1 MELKNIISETLNE
14 IEKMAKTID
23 NGFNTAQKTPSFFKT
38 PPHLQNTPN
47 PKNANAPL
55 ESKNAAKIETQEKI
69 TEEKEEELKEIIT
82 EEIVQE
88 KITEEKEEE
97 LKEIITEEIV
107 QEKITEEKEEESKEI
122 ITEEI
127 TPKTPTQETPTQ
139 VLIPNERVFLKGLLE
154 RTLVLFKGMQAL
166 EEKEVLKRL
175 DLVAR
180 FLQYQLSVLEKR
192 LESLERE
199 NTE

>member
-23 NGFNTAQKTPSFFKT
+23 DNFDATQKTPSFFKT
-38 PPHLQNTPN
+38 PPNLQNTPN
-47 PKNANAPL
+47 PKNANTPL
-55 ESKNAAKIETQEKI
+55 ESKNTAKIETQEKI
-69 TEEKEEELKEIIT
+69 AEEKEEEVPEII
-82 EEIVQE
+82 I
-88 KITEEKEEE
+88 
-97 LKEIITEEIV
+97 
-107 QEKITEEKEEESKEI
+107 
-122 ITEEI
+122 EEI
-127 TPKTPTQETPTQ
+127 TQENPTQAP
-139 VLIPNERVFLKGLLE
+139 ISNERVFLKNLLE
-154 RTLVLFKGMQAL
+154 RTLVLFQGMQAL
-166 EEKEVLKRL
+166 EEEKALKRL

>member
-23 NGFNTAQKTPSFFKT
+23 NNFDAAQKTPSFFKT
-38 PPHLQNTPN
+38 PPYLQNA
-47 PKNANAPL
+47 KNAETPPMSNTEP
-55 ESKNAAKIETQEKI
+55 KNAAKIETQEKI
-69 TEEKEEELKEIIT
+69 TEEKEEA
-82 EEIVQE
+82 
-88 KITEEKEEE
+88 
-97 LKEIITEEIV
+97 
-107 QEKITEEKEEESKEI
+107 KEI

-127 TPKTPTQETPTQ
+127 TQENPTQAP
-139 VLIPNERVFLKGLLE
+139 VSNERVFLKSLLE
-154 RTLVLFKGMQAL
+154 RTLVLFQGMQAL
-166 EEKEVLKRL
+166 EEKDALKRL
-175 DLVAR
+175 DLVVR

>member
-1 MELKNIISETLNE
+1 MAGRMELKNIISETLNE

-23 NGFNTAQKTPSFFKT
+23 DGFNTAQKTPSFFKT

-55 ESKNAAKIETQEKI
+55 EPKNATKIETQEKI

-82 EEIVQE
+82 EEI
-88 KITEEKEEE
+88 
-97 LKEIITEEIV
+97 
-107 QEKITEEKEEESKEI
+107 
-122 ITEEI
+122 

-139 VLIPNERVFLKGLLE
+139 ALIPNERVFLKGLLE
-154 RTLVLFKGMQAL
+154 RTLVLFKGMHAL
-166 EEKEVLKRL
+166 EEKEALKRL

-180 FLQYQLSVLEKR
+180 FLQYQLSALEKR

>member
-23 NGFNTAQKTPSFFKT
+23 DNFDATQKTPSFFKT
-38 PPHLQNTPN
+38 PPNLQNTPTPQN
-47 PKNANAPL
+47 TPL
-55 ESKNAAKIETQEKI
+55 EPKNAAKIETQEKI
-69 TEEKEEELKEIIT
+69 TEEN
-82 EEIVQE
+82 
-88 KITEEKEEE
+88 TEEKEEE
-97 LKEIITEEIV
+97 VPEIIIEEIA
-107 QEKITEEKEEESKEI
+107 
-122 ITEEI
+122 
-127 TPKTPTQETPTQ
+127 QETPTQ
-139 VLIPNERVFLKGLLE
+139 VPISNERVFLKNLLE

-166 EEKEVLKRL
+166 EEKEAMKRL

>member
-23 NGFNTAQKTPSFFKT
+23 NNFDAAQKTPSFFKT
-38 PPHLQNTPN
+38 PPYLQNA
-47 PKNANAPL
+47 KNAETPPMSNTEP
-55 ESKNAAKIETQEKI
+55 KNAAKIETQEKI
-69 TEEKEEELKEIIT
+69 AEEKEEA
-82 EEIVQE
+82 Q
-88 KITEEKEEE
+88 
-97 LKEIITEEIV
+97 
-107 QEKITEEKEEESKEI
+107 EI

-127 TPKTPTQETPTQ
+127 TPKTPTQAP
-139 VLIPNERVFLKGLLE
+139 ISNERVFLKNLLE
-154 RTLVLFKGMQAL
+154 RTLVLFQGMQAL
-166 EEKEVLKRL
+166 EEKEALKRL

>member
-23 NGFNTAQKTPSFFKT
+23 DGFNTVQKTPSFFKT

-47 PKNANAPL
+47 SQNANTPL
-55 ESKNAAKIETQEKI
+55 EPKNAAKIETQEKI
-69 TEEKEEELKEIIT
+69 TEENTEEKEEETPEIIT
-82 EEIVQE
+82 EEIAQE
-88 KITEEKEEE
+88 N
-97 LKEIITEEIV
+97 
-107 QEKITEEKEEESKEI
+107 
-122 ITEEI
+122 
-127 TPKTPTQETPTQ
+127 PTQAP
-139 VLIPNERVFLKGLLE
+139 IPNERVFLKNLLE
-154 RTLVLFKGMQAL
+154 RTLVLFQGMQAL
-166 EEKEVLKRL
+166 EEKDALKRL

-180 FLQYQLSVLEKR
+180 FLQYQLIVLEKR

>member
-1 MELKNIISETLNE
+1 MAGRMELKNIISETLNE

-23 NGFNTAQKTPSFFKT
+23 DGFNTAQKTPSFFKT
-38 PPHLQNTPN
+38 PPYLQNA
-47 PKNANAPL
+47 KNAETPPMSNTEP
-55 ESKNAAKIETQEKI
+55 KNAAKIETQEKI
-69 TEEKEEELKEIIT
+69 TEEKEEA
-82 EEIVQE
+82 Q
-88 KITEEKEEE
+88 
-97 LKEIITEEIV
+97 
-107 QEKITEEKEEESKEI
+107 EI

-127 TPKTPTQETPTQ
+127 TQENPTQ
-139 VLIPNERVFLKGLLE
+139 VLISNERVFLKNLLE
-154 RTLVLFKGMQAL
+154 RTLVLLKGIQAL
-166 EEKEVLKRL
+166 EEKDALKRL

>member
-55 ESKNAAKIETQEKI
+55 EPKNAAKIETQEKI
-69 TEEKEEELKEIIT
+69 TEEKEEIP
-82 EEIVQE
+82 
-88 KITEEKEEE
+88 
-97 LKEIITEEIV
+97 
-107 QEKITEEKEEESKEI
+107 EI

-127 TPKTPTQETPTQ
+127 TQENPTQETPTQ
-139 VLIPNERVFLKGLLE
+139 ALIPNERVFLKGLLE

-166 EEKEVLKRL
+166 EEKEALKRL

-180 FLQYQLSVLEKR
+180 FLQYQLSALEKR

>member
-1 MELKNIISETLNE
+1 MAGRMELKNIISETLNE

-23 NGFNTAQKTPSFFKT
+23 DGFDRAQKTPSFFKT
-38 PPHLQNTPN
+38 PPHFQNT

-55 ESKNAAKIETQEKI
+55 ESKNAAKIKTQEKI
-69 TEEKEEELKEIIT
+69 TEEKEEEIP
-82 EEIVQE
+82 
-88 KITEEKEEE
+88 
-97 LKEIITEEIV
+97 
-107 QEKITEEKEEESKEI
+107 EI

-127 TPKTPTQETPTQ
+127 TPKTPTQA
-139 VLIPNERVFLKGLLE
+139 LIPNERVFLKGLLE

-166 EEKEVLKRL
+166 EEKEALKRL

-180 FLQYQLSVLEKR
+180 FLQYQLSALEKR

>member
-1 MELKNIISETLNE
+1 MAGRMELKNIISETLNE

-23 NGFNTAQKTPSFFKT
+23 DGFNTVQKTPSFFKT

-47 PKNANAPL
+47 PKNTNAPL
-55 ESKNAAKIETQEKI
+55 EPKNAAKIET
-69 TEEKEEELKEIIT
+69 
-82 EEIVQE
+82 
-88 KITEEKEEE
+88 
-97 LKEIITEEIV
+97 

-127 TPKTPTQETPTQ
+127 TQETPTQETPTQ
-139 VLIPNERVFLKGLLE
+139 ALIPNERVFLKGLLE

-166 EEKEVLKRL
+166 EEKEALKRL

>member
-23 NGFNTAQKTPSFFKT
+23 DGFDRAQKTPSFFKT

-55 ESKNAAKIETQEKI
+55 EPKNAAKIETQEKI

-82 EEIVQE
+82 EEIA
-88 KITEEKEEE
+88 
-97 LKEIITEEIV
+97 
-107 QEKITEEKEEESKEI
+107 
-122 ITEEI
+122 
-127 TPKTPTQETPTQ
+127 PKNPTQETPTQ

-166 EEKEVLKRL
+166 EEKEALKRL

>member
-1 MELKNIISETLNE
+1 MELKNIISETLSE

-23 NGFNTAQKTPSFFKT
+23 DGFDRMQKTPSFFKT

-47 PKNANAPL
+47 PKNANASL
-55 ESKNAAKIETQEKI
+55 EPKNAAKIETQEKI
-69 TEEKEEELKEIIT
+69 TEEKEEEIP
-82 EEIVQE
+82 
-88 KITEEKEEE
+88 
-97 LKEIITEEIV
+97 
-107 QEKITEEKEEESKEI
+107 EI

-127 TPKTPTQETPTQ
+127 TPKNPTQA
-139 VLIPNERVFLKGLLE
+139 LIPNERVFLKNLLE

-166 EEKEVLKRL
+166 EEKEALKRL
-175 DLVAR
+175 DLVTH

>member
-23 NGFNTAQKTPSFFKT
+23 NNFDAAQKTPSFFKT
-38 PPHLQNTPN
+38 PPYSQNT
-47 PKNANAPL
+47 KNAETPPMSNTEP
-55 ESKNAAKIETQEKI
+55 KNAAKIETQEKI
-69 TEEKEEELKEIIT
+69 TEENTEEKEEAQEIIT
-82 EEIVQE
+82 EEIAQE
-88 KITEEKEEE
+88 N
-97 LKEIITEEIV
+97 
-107 QEKITEEKEEESKEI
+107 
-122 ITEEI
+122 
-127 TPKTPTQETPTQ
+127 PTQ
-139 VLIPNERVFLKGLLE
+139 VLISNERVFLKSLLE
-154 RTLVLFKGMQAL
+154 RTLVLFQGMQAL
-166 EEKEVLKRL
+166 EEKEAMKRL

>member
-1 MELKNIISETLNE
+1 MAGRMELKNIISETLNE

-23 NGFNTAQKTPSFFKT
+23 DGFNTAQKTPSFFKT
-38 PPHLQNTPN
+38 PPNLQNTPN
-47 PKNANAPL
+47 PKNANTPL

-69 TEEKEEELKEIIT
+69 TEEN
-82 EEIVQE
+82 
-88 KITEEKEEE
+88 TEEKEEE
-97 LKEIITEEIV
+97 AQEIIA
-107 QEKITEEKEEESKEI
+107 
-122 ITEEI
+122 EEI
-127 TPKTPTQETPTQ
+127 TQENPTQA
-139 VLIPNERVFLKGLLE
+139 LIPNERVFLKGLLE
-154 RTLVLFKGMQAL
+154 RTLVLFQGMQAL
-166 EEKEVLKRL
+166 EEKDALKRL

>member
-23 NGFNTAQKTPSFFKT
+23 DGFNTAQKTPSFFKT

-47 PKNANAPL
+47 PQNTPL
-55 ESKNAAKIETQEKI
+55 EPKNAAKIETQEKI
-69 TEEKEEELKEIIT
+69 TEEKEEA
-82 EEIVQE
+82 
-88 KITEEKEEE
+88 
-97 LKEIITEEIV
+97 
-107 QEKITEEKEEESKEI
+107 KEI

-127 TPKTPTQETPTQ
+127 TQENPTQ
-139 VLIPNERVFLKGLLE
+139 VLISNERVFLKNLLE
-154 RTLVLFKGMQAL
+154 RTLVLFQGMQAL
-166 EEKEVLKRL
+166 EEKDALKRL
-175 DLVAR
+175 DLVVR

-199 NTE
+199 DTE

>member
-1 MELKNIISETLNE
+1 MAGRMELKNIISETLNE

-23 NGFNTAQKTPSFFKT
+23 NGFDRVQKTPSFFKT

-47 PKNANAPL
+47 PKNANASL
-55 ESKNAAKIETQEKI
+55 EPKNAAKIETQEKI
-69 TEEKEEELKEIIT
+69 TEEKEEEIP
-82 EEIVQE
+82 
-88 KITEEKEEE
+88 
-97 LKEIITEEIV
+97 
-107 QEKITEEKEEESKEI
+107 EI

-127 TPKTPTQETPTQ
+127 TQENPTQETPTQ
-139 VLIPNERVFLKGLLE
+139 ALIPNERVFLKGLLE

-166 EEKEVLKRL
+166 EEKEAMKRL
-175 DLVAR
+175 DLVVR
-180 FLQYQLSVLEKR
+180 FLQYQLSALEKR

>member
-23 NGFNTAQKTPSFFKT
+23 DGFNTAQKTPSFFKT
-38 PPHLQNTPN
+38 PPYLQNA
-47 PKNANAPL
+47 KNAETPPMSNTEP
-55 ESKNAAKIETQEKI
+55 KNAAKIETQEKI
-69 TEEKEEELKEIIT
+69 AEENTEEKEEA
-82 EEIVQE
+82 Q
-88 KITEEKEEE
+88 
-97 LKEIITEEIV
+97 
-107 QEKITEEKEEESKEI
+107 EI

-127 TPKTPTQETPTQ
+127 TPKNPTQ
-139 VLIPNERVFLKGLLE
+139 VLIPNERVFLKNLLE

-166 EEKEVLKRL
+166 EEKEAMKRL

-199 NTE
+199 NTK

>member
-1 MELKNIISETLNE
+1 MAGRMELKNIISETLNE

-23 NGFNTAQKTPSFFKT
+23 DGFNTVQKTPSFFKT

-69 TEEKEEELKEIIT
+69 TEEKEEE
-82 EEIVQE
+82 
-88 KITEEKEEE
+88 
-97 LKEIITEEIV
+97 
-107 QEKITEEKEEESKEI
+107 SKEI

-127 TPKTPTQETPTQ
+127 TQETPTQENPTQ
-139 VLIPNERVFLKGLLE
+139 VLIPNERVFLKNLLE
-154 RTLVLFKGMQAL
+154 RTLVLLKGMQAL
-166 EEKEVLKRL
+166 EEKEAMKRL

>member
-23 NGFNTAQKTPSFFKT
+23 DGFNTAQKTPSFFKT

-55 ESKNAAKIETQEKI
+55 EPKNATKIETQEKI
-69 TEEKEEELKEIIT
+69 TEENTEEKEEETPEIIT
-82 EEIVQE
+82 EEIA
-88 KITEEKEEE
+88 
-97 LKEIITEEIV
+97 
-107 QEKITEEKEEESKEI
+107 
-122 ITEEI
+122 
-127 TPKTPTQETPTQ
+127 QETPTQ
-139 VLIPNERVFLKGLLE
+139 ALIPNERVFLKGLLE

-166 EEKEVLKRL
+166 EEKEALKRL

>member
-23 NGFNTAQKTPSFFKT
+23 DGFNTAQKTPSFFKT
-38 PPHLQNTPN
+38 PPHLQNTP
-47 PKNANAPL
+47 L
-55 ESKNAAKIETQEKI
+55 EPKNAAKIETQEKI
-69 TEEKEEELKEIIT
+69 TEEKEEEVLEIIT
-82 EEIVQE
+82 EEIA
-88 KITEEKEEE
+88 
-97 LKEIITEEIV
+97 
-107 QEKITEEKEEESKEI
+107 
-122 ITEEI
+122 
-127 TPKTPTQETPTQ
+127 QETPTQ

-166 EEKEVLKRL
+166 EEKEAMKRL

-180 FLQYQLSVLEKR
+180 FLQYQLSALEKR

>member
-1 MELKNIISETLNE
+1 MAGRMELKNIISETLNE

-23 NGFNTAQKTPSFFKT
+23 DGFDTVQKTPSFFKT

-47 PKNANAPL
+47 PKNANTPL
-55 ESKNAAKIETQEKI
+55 EPKNAAKIETQEKI
-69 TEEKEEELKEIIT
+69 TEEKEEEIPEIIT
-82 EEIVQE
+82 EEIA
-88 KITEEKEEE
+88 
-97 LKEIITEEIV
+97 
-107 QEKITEEKEEESKEI
+107 
-122 ITEEI
+122 
-127 TPKTPTQETPTQ
+127 QETPTQ
-139 VLIPNERVFLKGLLE
+139 ALIPNERVFLKGLLE

-166 EEKEVLKRL
+166 EEKEAMKRL

-180 FLQYQLSVLEKR
+180 FLQYQLSALEKR

>member
-23 NGFNTAQKTPSFFKT
+23 DGFDTAQKTPSFFKT
-38 PPHLQNTPN
+38 PSHLQNTPN

-55 ESKNAAKIETQEKI
+55 EPKNAAKIETQEKI

-82 EEIVQE
+82 EEI
-88 KITEEKEEE
+88 
-97 LKEIITEEIV
+97 
-107 QEKITEEKEEESKEI
+107 
-122 ITEEI
+122 
-127 TPKTPTQETPTQ
+127 TPKTPTQENPTQ
-139 VLIPNERVFLKGLLE
+139 ALIPNERVFLKGLLE

-166 EEKEVLKRL
+166 EEKEALKRL
-175 DLVAR
+175 DLVEC
-180 FLQYQLSVLEKR
+180 FLQYQLSALEKR

>member
-23 NGFNTAQKTPSFFKT
+23 DGFNTVQKTPSFFKT
-38 PPHLQNTPN
+38 PPYLQNTPN

-69 TEEKEEELKEIIT
+69 TEEKEEE
-82 EEIVQE
+82 
-88 KITEEKEEE
+88 
-97 LKEIITEEIV
+97 
-107 QEKITEEKEEESKEI
+107 SKEI

-127 TPKTPTQETPTQ
+127 TQENPTQA
-139 VLIPNERVFLKGLLE
+139 LIPNERVFLKGLLE
-154 RTLVLFKGMQAL
+154 KTLVLFKGMQAL
-166 EEKEVLKRL
+166 EEKEAMKRL
-175 DLVAR
+175 DLVER

>member
-23 NGFNTAQKTPSFFKT
+23 DGFNTAQKTPSFFKT
-38 PPHLQNTPN
+38 PPHLQNTP
-47 PKNANAPL
+47 KNANTPL

-69 TEEKEEELKEIIT
+69 TEEKEEEAPEIIT
-82 EEIVQE
+82 EEIA
-88 KITEEKEEE
+88 
-97 LKEIITEEIV
+97 
-107 QEKITEEKEEESKEI
+107 
-122 ITEEI
+122 
-127 TPKTPTQETPTQ
+127 QETPTQ
-139 VLIPNERVFLKGLLE
+139 ALIPNERVFLKGLLE

-166 EEKEVLKRL
+166 EEKEALKRL

-180 FLQYQLSVLEKR
+180 FLQYQLSALEKR

-199 NTE
+199 DTE

>member
-23 NGFNTAQKTPSFFKT
+23 DGFNTAQKTPSFFKT
-38 PPHLQNTPN
+38 PPNLQNTPN
-47 PKNANAPL
+47 PKNANTPL
-55 ESKNAAKIETQEKI
+55 ESKNATKIETQEKI
-69 TEEKEEELKEIIT
+69 TEENTEEKEEEVPEIIT

-88 KITEEKEEE
+88 A
-97 LKEIITEEIV
+97 
-107 QEKITEEKEEESKEI
+107 
-122 ITEEI
+122 
-127 TPKTPTQETPTQ
+127 PTQ
-139 VLIPNERVFLKGLLE
+139 VLIPNERVFLKNLLE
-154 RTLVLFKGMQAL
+154 RTLVLLKGMQAL
-166 EEKEVLKRL
+166 EEKEAMKRL

-199 NTE
+199 DTE

>member
-1 MELKNIISETLNE
+1 MELKNIISETLSE

-23 NGFNTAQKTPSFFKT
+23 DGFDRAQKTPSFFKT

-55 ESKNAAKIETQEKI
+55 EPKNAAKIET
-69 TEEKEEELKEIIT
+69 
-82 EEIVQE
+82 
-88 KITEEKEEE
+88 
-97 LKEIITEEIV
+97 

-127 TPKTPTQETPTQ
+127 TQETPTQ
-139 VLIPNERVFLKGLLE
+139 ALIPNERVFLKSLLE

-166 EEKEVLKRL
+166 EEKEALKRL
-175 DLVAR
+175 DLVER
-180 FLQYQLSVLEKR
+180 FLQYQLSTLEKR

-199 NTE
+199 NKVSLIIKC

>member
-1 MELKNIISETLNE
+1 MAGRMELKNIISETLNE

-47 PKNANAPL
+47 PKNANTPL
-55 ESKNAAKIETQEKI
+55 EPKNAAKIETQEKI
-69 TEEKEEELKEIIT
+69 TEEKEEEVL
-82 EEIVQE
+82 
-88 KITEEKEEE
+88 
-97 LKEIITEEIV
+97 
-107 QEKITEEKEEESKEI
+107 EI

-127 TPKTPTQETPTQ
+127 TQETPMQ
-139 VLIPNERVFLKGLLE
+139 APIPNERVFLKGLLE

-166 EEKEVLKRL
+166 EEKEALKRL

>member
-23 NGFNTAQKTPSFFKT
+23 DGFNTAQRTPSFFKT
-38 PPHLQNTPN
+38 PPNLQNTPN
-47 PKNANAPL
+47 LKNANAPL
-55 ESKNAAKIETQEKI
+55 EPKNAAKIETQEKI
-69 TEEKEEELKEIIT
+69 TEEKEEEAPEII
-82 EEIVQE
+82 I
-88 KITEEKEEE
+88 
-97 LKEIITEEIV
+97 
-107 QEKITEEKEEESKEI
+107 
-122 ITEEI
+122 EEI
-127 TPKTPTQETPTQ
+127 TQENPTQAP
-139 VLIPNERVFLKGLLE
+139 IPNERIFLKNLLE

-166 EEKEVLKRL
+166 EEKEAMKRL

>member
-1 MELKNIISETLNE
+1 MELKNIISETLSE

-23 NGFNTAQKTPSFFKT
+23 DGFDRTQKTPSFFKT

-47 PKNANAPL
+47 PKNANTPL
-55 ESKNAAKIETQEKI
+55 EPKNAAKIETQEKI
-69 TEEKEEELKEIIT
+69 TEEKEE
-82 EEIVQE
+82 
-88 KITEEKEEE
+88 
-97 LKEIITEEIV
+97 
-107 QEKITEEKEEESKEI
+107 SKEI
-122 ITEEI
+122 ITKEI
-127 TPKTPTQETPTQ
+127 TQETPTQENPTQETPTQ
-139 VLIPNERVFLKGLLE
+139 ALILNERVFLKGLLE

-166 EEKEVLKRL
+166 EEKEALKRL

-180 FLQYQLSVLEKR
+180 FLQYQLSALEKR

>member
-23 NGFNTAQKTPSFFKT
+23 DGFDMAQKTPSFFKT

-47 PKNANAPL
+47 PKNANAHL
-55 ESKNAAKIETQEKI
+55 EPKNAAKIET
-69 TEEKEEELKEIIT
+69 
-82 EEIVQE
+82 
-88 KITEEKEEE
+88 
-97 LKEIITEEIV
+97 

-127 TPKTPTQETPTQ
+127 TPKTPTQENPTQ
-139 VLIPNERVFLKGLLE
+139 ALIPNERVFLKGLLE

-166 EEKEVLKRL
+166 EEKEALKRL

-180 FLQYQLSVLEKR
+180 FLQYQLSALEKR